1 MDPLSLLTDAATA
14 LSGLLGGGLTQ
25 AQRLLRVHT
34 PLGDD
39 VLFAE
44 DVEAWEG
51 VGPANGPALGDAE
64 FDGGSAMAVDVDAA
78 WAFDASLGPARA
90 GMRLVVHALASDA
103 HIELK
108 TLIGQPALVEMLCQ
122 DSATQ
127 MRPWHGHVVAAGL
140 MGGDGGLARY
150 RLVIEPW
157 LSALAHNV
165 DAWAFQDMS
174 VPQILDELFRGY
186 DGQGQLVPAWR
197 WDLADA
203 SVYPKRSLCIQYHE
217 SDLDFAL
224 RLMREEGL
232 VCWWEHTGDS
242 ASASLGTHTLVI
254 ADHNAAFATNVQAA
268 VRFTAS
274 DHTLDEDSLEHW
286 ISVNRVASASVAMRS
301 RDHRGLG
308 ARPVEATAGD
318 AAPMTELAIVD
329 VPGAY
334 AYEDVDQGQR
344 LASRQAEALAA
355 VRTRALARGPWRRA
369 QAGTSFTLTDHPRH
383 DGSDATR
390 DTFVVLA
397 AQHRARNNFSA
408 DEKAR
413 FVGLAQAI
421 LRDQGQG
428 GKPQR
433 DDDAPLHEA
442 ALLVQPLAVPVR
454 VGSADPKPH
463 AVARDGGFGVSGR
476 IDARAIAAQPSL
488 FDPHAAVSLSQPDV
502 RLNARPSVRGTQ
514 TAIVVGDGDADLHTD
529 RDNRVRVQFHWQR
542 GGGSSHRLSADDG
555 DNAPASAG
563 SFTWVRVGQA
573 LAGGNFGAVFTPR
586 IGQEVLVAFA
596 GGDIDRPVVIGAV
609 YNGQG
614 TPDAQGNDVAGGA
627 ANASGNAAAW
637 FPGTQAAGD
646 FEGHQHT
653 AVLLGHKSQEL
664 GASASGLGGANQLVF
679 DDSAA
684 GNRIELSTTTQA
696 TRLQLG
702 ALLQQQDNQRLAPRG
717 HGIELATGA
726 HGALRAG
733 SGLLVSA
740 HAQGASTQGG
750 LQLEANDA
758 TNVLQ
763 SAQGLI
769 HTLADSAQAH
779 DAKLA
784 GEPVVAGATAK
795 DTAKQLP
802 VEKGLYALADSL
814 QGQDSAGQSDDGGD
828 DGGDDETVAIDG
840 GFGSVPAWDRPELV
854 LAAPSGIG
862 LFTPASA
869 IISAGANIA
878 LSAGQDLHAIAQGNH
893 ATVAQG
899 GVVLYTYGIASDL
912 SKPNT
917 EAGIALHAASGSV
930 VTSSNTGATRFT
942 ASGVIDVSSTKTN
955 VLVASPKQVLLA
967 AAGAAIQIDAGNI
980 TINAPGSVE
989 FKAGMKNLTGAANAD
1004 LPSLALARNQGDP
1017 GDQHFILTSHDG
1029 EPVVS
1034 RRYRVTAGNQS
1045 VTGVTDTAG
1054 KTEII
1059 AGFIGQGAQFEL
1071 LPDFCRRFMVRDAS
1085 GNALAGYPYKM
1096 TSESGVTVVGTTDLQ
1111 GMTDTLWSTH
1121 AEDVQIVYYP
1131 QDFPESQEVG

>member
-64 FDGGSAMAVDVDAA
+64 FDGGSAMAVGVDAA

-127 MRPWHGHVVAAGL
+127 MRPWHGHVVAVGQ
-140 MGGDGGLARY
+140 MGSDGGLARY

-174 VPQILDELFRGY
+174 VPQILDELFGGY
-186 DGQGQLVPAWR
+186 GGQGQLVPAWR

-232 VCWWEHTGDS
+232 VCWWEHTGDA

-274 DHTLDEDSLEHW
+274 DHTLDEDSLERW
-286 ISVNRVASASVAMRS
+286 TSVNRVASAGVALRC

-369 QAGTSFTLTDHPRH
+369 QAGTSFTLSDHPRH

-463 AVARDGGFGVSGR
+463 AVMRDGGFGVSGR

-502 RLNARPSVRGTQ
+502 RLNVRPSVRGTQ
-514 TAIVVGDGDADLHTD
+514 TAIVVGSSGKSGDADLHTD

-542 GGGSSHRLSADDG
+542 GGGSSHRLSAGDG

-586 IGQEVLVAFA
+586 IGQEVLVAFT

-614 TPDAQGNDVAGGA
+614 TPDAQGNGVAGGA
-627 ANASGNAAAW
+627 ANASGNASAW

-653 AVLLGHKSQEL
+653 AVMLGHKSQEL
-664 GASASGLGGANQLVF
+664 GASASGLGGSNQLVF

-740 HAQGASTQGG
+740 HAQGASTKAG
-750 LQLEANDA
+750 LQLEADDA

-769 HTLADSAQAH
+769 HMLADSAQAH

-802 VEKGLYALADSL
+802 VEKGLYALVDSL
-814 QGQDSAGQSDDGGD
+814 QGQDSAGQSDEDGGA
-828 DGGDDETVAIDG
+828 DGDTVAIDG

-869 IISAGANIA
+869 IVSSGANIVF
-878 LSAGQDLHAIAQGNH
+878 SAGQDLHAIAQGNH
-893 ATVAQG
+893 ATVAKD
-899 GVVLYTYGIASDL
+899 GVVLYTYGMASDTA
-912 SKPNT
+912 KPNT
-917 EAGIALHAASGSV
+917 ETGIALHAASGSV
-930 VTSSNTGATRFT
+930 VVSSNTGAMRLTS
-942 ASGVIDVSSTKTN
+942 SGAIDVSSTKSS

-967 AAGAAIQIDAGNI
+967 AAGAAIQIDQGNI

-989 FKAGMKNLTGAANAD
+989 FKAGMKNLTSGAAASTPD
-1004 LPSLALARNQGDP
+1004 LQLATAALQPVKHYLRFVARSVSGDP
-1017 GDQHFILTSHDG
+1017 LANKPYAMLMADG
-1029 EPVVS
+1029 S
-1034 RRYRVTAGNQS
+1034 TKS
-1045 VTGVTDTAG
+1045 
-1054 KTEII
+1054 
-1059 AGFIGQGAQFEL
+1059 
-1071 LPDFCRRFMVRDAS
+1071 
-1085 GNALAGYPYKM
+1085 
-1096 TSESGVTVVGTTDLQ
+1096 GTTDAQ
-1111 GMTDTLWSTH
+1111 GWTEQVVTERPENVHLYI
-1121 AEDVQIVYYP
+1121 EDVDHEGYLV
-1131 QDFPESQEVG
+1131 DLA

>member
-1 MDPLSLLTDAATA
+1 MDPLSLLQDAASA
-14 LSGLLGGGLTQ
+14 LSGLLGGLTQ
-25 AQRLLRVHT
+25 SQRLLRVHT

-44 DVEAWEG
+44 DLEGWEG
-51 VGPANGPALGDAE
+51 IGPMNGPALGDAE
-64 FDGGSAMAVDVDAA
+64 FDGGSAMAVDNDAA

-103 HIELK
+103 HLELK
-108 TLIGQPALVEMLCQ
+108 KLVGQPALVEMLCQ
-122 DSATQ
+122 DDAVA
-127 MRPWHGHVVAAGL
+127 MRPWHGHIVAAGL
-140 MGGDGGLARY
+140 MGSDGGLARY

-165 DAWAFQDMS
+165 DAWTYQDLS
-174 VPQILDELFRGY
+174 VPQILDDLFGGY
-186 DGQGQLVPAWR
+186 EGQGQLVPAWR

-232 VCWWEHTGDS
+232 VCWWEHAGDAS
-242 ASASLGTHTLVI
+242 SASLGTHTLVI
-254 ADHNAAFATNVQAA
+254 ADHNEAFATNVQPA

-274 DHTLDEDSLEHW
+274 DHTLGEDSLERW
-286 ISVNRVASASVAMRS
+286 TSVGRVASASVAMRS
-301 RDHRGLG
+301 RDHRGSG
-308 ARPVEATAGD
+308 SRAVEASAGD
-318 AAPMTELAIVD
+318 SAPITELAVVD

-334 AYEDVDQGQR
+334 AYEDMDQGQR

-369 QAGTSFTLTDHPRH
+369 QAGTSFTLLDHPRH
-383 DGSDATR
+383 DGTDPTR

-428 GKPQR
+428 GKPAR

-454 VGSADPKPH
+454 MGSADPQPH
-463 AVARDGGFGVSGR
+463 AVPADGRFGVFGR
-476 IDARAIAAQPSL
+476 VDERAVAPHPSPFDA
-488 FDPHAAVSLSQPDV
+488 HATTSLSQPDV
-502 RLNARPSVRGTQ
+502 RLNARPTVRGTQ
-514 TAIVVGDGDADLHTD
+514 TAIVVGGTDADLHAD

-542 GGGSSHRLSADDG
+542 GGGSSHRMTASDG
-555 DNAPASAG
+555 DNAPASSG

-586 IGQEVLVAFA
+586 IGQEVLVAFT

-627 ANASGNAAAW
+627 ANASGNAPAW
-637 FPGTQAAGD
+637 FPGQRAAGD
-646 FEGHQHT
+646 FQGHQHG
-653 AVLLGHKSQEL
+653 AVMLGHKSQEL
-664 GASASGLGGANQLVF
+664 GASTSGLGGSNQLVF

-702 ALLQQQDNQRLAPRG
+702 SLLQQQDNQRLAPRG
-717 HGIELATGA
+717 HGLELASGA

-733 SGLLVSA
+733 AGLLVSA
-740 HAQGASTQGG
+740 HAQGASTSGG
-750 LQLEANDA
+750 LQLEADA
-758 TNVLQ
+758 PRQLLQ
-763 SAQGLI
+763 SAQSLV
-769 HTLADSAQAH
+769 HTLAESAQAH
-779 DAKLA
+779 NAMLAK
-784 GEPVVAGATAK
+784 EPAVAGAK
-795 DTAKQLP
+795 PEDTAKQLP
-802 VEKGLYALADSL
+802 TEQGLHALIDSL
-814 QGQDSAGQSDDGGD
+814 QGSDSLGTSDDGD
-828 DGGDDETVAIDG
+828 DDDDENTVAIDG
-840 GFGSVPAWDRPELV
+840 GQGEVAAWDRPELV

-869 IISAGANIA
+869 VFSAGTNVTM
-878 LSAGQDLHAIAQGNH
+878 SAGQDLHAIAQGNH
-893 ATVAQG
+893 ATVAKD
-899 GVVLYTYGIASDL
+899 GVVLYTYGMATDTA
-912 SKPNT
+912 KPNT
-917 EAGIALHAASGSV
+917 ETGIALHAANGNV
-930 VTSSNTGATRFT
+930 LTSSNTGATRLT
-942 ASGVIDVSSTKTN
+942 SSGAIDVTSTKTS
-955 VLVASPKQVLLA
+955 VLVASPKQILLA
-967 AAGAAIQIDAGNI
+967 AAGAAIQIDSGNI

-989 FKAGMKNLTGAANAD
+989 FKAGMKNLTSAASASEQLT
-1004 LPSLALARNQGDP
+1004 LPKPAASKGCSEALA
-1017 GDQHFILTSHDG
+1017 SA
-1029 EPVVS
+1029 
-1034 RRYRVTAGNQS
+1034 AGS
-1045 VTGVTDTAG
+1045 G
-1054 KTEII
+1054 
-1059 AGFIGQGAQFEL
+1059 GAL
-1071 LPDFCRRFMVRDAS
+1071 V
-1085 GNALAGYPYKM
+1085 
-1096 TSESGVTVVGTTDLQ
+1096 
-1111 GMTDTLWSTH
+1111 
-1121 AEDVQIVYYP
+1121 
-1131 QDFPESQEVG
+1131 

>member
-1 MDPLSLLTDAATA
+1 MDPLSLLTDAASA
-14 LSGLLGGGLTQ
+14 LSGLMGGGLTQ

-44 DVEAWEG
+44 DLEAWEG

-103 HIELK
+103 HLSLK

-122 DSATQ
+122 DSATE

-140 MGGDGGLARY
+140 MGSDGGLARY

-174 VPQILDELFRGY
+174 VPEILDDLFGGY

-232 VCWWEHTGDS
+232 VCWWEHTGD
-242 ASASLGTHTLVI
+242 ATSASLGSHTLVI
-254 ADHNAAFATNVQAA
+254 ADHNDAFAANVQST

-274 DHTLDEDSLEHW
+274 DHTLGEDSLERW
-286 ISVNRVASASVAMRS
+286 TSVNRVASASVALRS

-308 ARPVEATAGD
+308 SRPVGATAGD
-318 AAPMTELAIVD
+318 AAPMSELAIVD

-334 AYEDVDQGQR
+334 AYEDIDQGQR

-369 QAGTSFTLTDHPRH
+369 QAGTSFMLTDHPRH

-421 LRDQGQG
+421 QRDQGQG

-454 VGSADPKPH
+454 VGGADPKPH

-476 IDARAIAAQPSL
+476 IDARAIAAHPSL
-488 FDPHAAVSLSQPDV
+488 FDPHATASLSQPDV
-502 RLNARPSVRGTQ
+502 RLSVRPSVRGTQ

-542 GGGSSHRLSADDG
+542 GGGSSHRLSADGG
-555 DNAPASAG
+555 DNAPAAAG
-563 SFTWVRVGQA
+563 SFTWVRVGQS

-586 IGQEVLVAFA
+586 IGQEVLVAFT

-637 FPGTQAAGD
+637 FPGSQAAGD

-653 AVLLGHKSQEL
+653 AVMLGHKSQEL
-664 GASASGLGGANQLVF
+664 GASTSGLGGANQLVF
-679 DDSAA
+679 DDSPG

-740 HAQGASTQGG
+740 HAQPASTSSG

-758 TNVLQ
+758 ANVLR
-763 SAQGLI
+763 SAQSLI
-769 HTLADSAQAH
+769 HSLADSAQAH
-779 DAKLA
+779 NAKLA
-784 GEPVVAGATAK
+784 GEPVVAGATEK

-802 VEKGLYALADSL
+802 IEQGLYALADSL
-814 QGQDSAGQSDDGGD
+814 KGQDSAGQSDDD
-828 DGGDDETVAIDG
+828 DDDAAGVDDTAAIDG

-862 LFTPASA
+862 LFTPAAA
-869 IISAGANIA
+869 IVSSGANIVF
-878 LSAGQDLHAIAQGNH
+878 SAGQDLHAIAQGNH
-893 ATVAQG
+893 ATVAKA
-899 GVVLYTYGIASDL
+899 GVVLYTYGTASDA

-917 EAGIALHAASGSV
+917 ETGIKLHAASGSV
-930 VTSSNTGATRFT
+930 VASANTGAMRLTS
-942 ASGVIDVSSTKTN
+942 SGAVDVSSTKTS

-967 AAGAAIQIDAGNI
+967 AAGAAIQIEAGNI
-980 TINAPGSVE
+980 TINAPGAVE
-989 FKAGMKNLTGAANAD
+989 FKAGQKNLTSAATASAPTVALPTAD
-1004 LPSLALARNQGDP
+1004 LVLPNKYSARVDLYDYFVQHDFREVPYSAKLADGSFVSGTLDEHGRSLQIYSTEVQPVKVLVGKSSDEWEMIFDYDALAR
-1017 GDQHFILTSHDG
+1017 
-1029 EPVVS
+1029 
-1034 RRYRVTAGNQS
+1034 
-1045 VTGVTDTAG
+1045 
-1054 KTEII
+1054 
-1059 AGFIGQGAQFEL
+1059 AQ
-1071 LPDFCRRFMVRDAS
+1071 PD
-1085 GNALAGYPYKM
+1085 N
-1096 TSESGVTVVGTTDLQ
+1096 
-1111 GMTDTLWSTH
+1111 
-1121 AEDVQIVYYP
+1121 
-1131 QDFPESQEVG
+1131 

>member
-14 LSGLLGGGLTQ
+14 LSGLLGGLTQ

-44 DVEAWEG
+44 DLEAWEG

-127 MRPWHGHVVAAGL
+127 MRPWHGHIVAAGL
-140 MGGDGGLARY
+140 MGSDGGLARY

-174 VPQILDELFRGY
+174 VPQILDDLFGGY

-232 VCWWEHTGDS
+232 VCWWEHTGDA

-274 DHTLDEDSLEHW
+274 DHTLDEDSLERW
-286 ISVNRVASASVAMRS
+286 TSVNRVASASVAMRS

-308 ARPVEATAGD
+308 ARPVEAAAGD
-318 AAPMTELAIVD
+318 APAMTELAIVD

-369 QAGTSFTLTDHPRH
+369 QAGTSFTLSDHPRH

-397 AQHRARNNFSA
+397 AQHRAGNNFSA

-454 VGSADPKPH
+454 VGSVDPKPH
-463 AVARDGGFGVSGR
+463 AVMRDGGFGVSGR
-476 IDARAIAAQPSL
+476 IDARAFRPQPSL

-502 RLNARPSVRGTQ
+502 RLNVRPSVRGTQ
-514 TAIVVGDGDADLHTD
+514 TAIVVGSSGSSGDADLHTD

-542 GGGSSHRLSADDG
+542 GGGSSHRLSAGDG

-664 GASASGLGGANQLVF
+664 GASASGLGGSNQLVF

-726 HGALRAG
+726 HGAVRAG

-740 HAQGASTQGG
+740 HAQGASTKAG
-750 LQLEANDA
+750 LQLEADDA
-758 TNVLQ
+758 TNLLQ

-795 DTAKQLP
+795 DTARQLP
-802 VEKGLYALADSL
+802 IEQGLYALVDSL
-814 QGQDSAGQSDDGGD
+814 QGQDSAGQSGDDDGD
-828 DGGDDETVAIDG
+828 DDDTVAIDG
-840 GFGSVPAWDRPELV
+840 GFGSVPAWGRSELV

-869 IISAGANIA
+869 IVSSGANIA
-878 LSAGQDLHAIAQGNH
+878 FSAGQDLHAIAQGNH
-893 ATVAQG
+893 ATVAKD
-899 GVVLYTYGIASDL
+899 GVVLYTYGMASDTA
-912 SKPNT
+912 KPNT
-917 EAGIALHAASGSV
+917 ETGIALHAASGSLV
-930 VTSSNTGATRFT
+930 ASSNTGAMRLTS
-942 ASGVIDVSSTKTN
+942 SGAIDVSSTKTS

-967 AAGAAIQIDAGNI
+967 AAGAAIQIDQGNI

-989 FKAGMKNLTGAANAD
+989 FKAGMKNLTSGAAASAPD
-1004 LPSLALARNQGDP
+1004 LQLATAALQPVKHYLRFVARSVSGDP
-1017 GDQHFILTSHDG
+1017 LANKPYAMLMADG
-1029 EPVVS
+1029 S
-1034 RRYRVTAGNQS
+1034 MRS
-1045 VTGVTDTAG
+1045 
-1054 KTEII
+1054 
-1059 AGFIGQGAQFEL
+1059 
-1071 LPDFCRRFMVRDAS
+1071 
-1085 GNALAGYPYKM
+1085 
-1096 TSESGVTVVGTTDLQ
+1096 GTTDAQ
-1111 GMTDTLWSTH
+1111 GRTEQVVTERPEAVHLYI
-1121 AEDVQIVYYP
+1121 EDADHEGYLVDP
-1131 QDFPESQEVG
+1131 A

>member
-44 DVEAWEG
+44 DLEAWEG
-51 VGPANGPALGDAE
+51 VGPASGPALGDAE
-64 FDGGSAMAVDVDAA
+64 FDGGSAMVIDVDAA

-127 MRPWHGHVVAAGL
+127 MRPWHGHIVAAGL
-140 MGGDGGLARY
+140 MGSDGGLARY

-174 VPQILDELFRGY
+174 VPQILDELFGGY

-203 SVYPKRSLCIQYHE
+203 SVYPRRSLCIQYHE
-217 SDLDFAL
+217 SDLDFVL

-232 VCWWEHTGDS
+232 VCWWEHAGDA
-242 ASASLGTHTLVI
+242 ASASLGAHTLVI
-254 ADHNAAFATNVQAA
+254 ADHNAAFATNVQPA

-274 DHTLDEDSLEHW
+274 DHALDEDSLERW
-286 ISVNRVASASVAMRS
+286 TSVNRVASASVAMRS

-308 ARPVEATAGD
+308 TRPVEATAGD
-318 AAPMTELAIVD
+318 AATMTELAIVD

-334 AYEDVDQGQR
+334 AYEDVAQGQR

-369 QAGTSFTLTDHPRH
+369 QAGTSFTLSDHPRH

-421 LRDQGQG
+421 LRDQGHG

-463 AVARDGGFGVSGR
+463 AVMRDGGFGVSGR

-502 RLNARPSVRGTQ
+502 RLNVRPSVRGTQ
-514 TAIVVGDGDADLHTD
+514 TAIVVGSSGNSGDADLHTD

-542 GGGSSHRLSADDG
+542 GGGSSHRLSAGDG

-664 GASASGLGGANQLVF
+664 GASASGLGGSNQLVF
-679 DDSAA
+679 DDSTA

-740 HAQGASTQGG
+740 HAQGASTKAG
-750 LQLEANDA
+750 LQLEADDA

-769 HTLADSAQAH
+769 HMLADSAQAH

-802 VEKGLYALADSL
+802 IEQGLYALVDSL
-814 QGQDSAGQSDDGGD
+814 QGQDSAGRSDEEGD
-828 DGGDDETVAIDG
+828 DDDDDTVAIDG

-869 IISAGANIA
+869 IVSSGANVA
-878 LSAGQDLHAIAQGNH
+878 FSAGQDLHAIAQGTH
-893 ATVAQG
+893 ATVARS
-899 GVVLYTYGIASDL
+899 GVVLYTYGVASDAA
-912 SKPNT
+912 KPNT
-917 EAGIALHAASGSV
+917 ETGIALHAASGSV
-930 VTSSNTGATRFT
+930 VASSNTGAMRLT
-942 ASGVIDVSSTKTN
+942 ASGAIDVSSTKTS

-967 AAGAAIQIDAGNI
+967 AAGAAIQIDSGSI

-989 FKAGMKNLTGAANAD
+989 FKAGQKNLTSAASASQQV
-1004 LPSLALARNQGDP
+1004 SLAAPQAMERYNEAFVVKDEETGQ
-1017 GDQHFILTSHDG
+1017 
-1029 EPVVS
+1029 PVAHV
-1034 RRYRVTAGNQS
+1034 RYRIEDDAGQLLGG
-1045 VTGVTDTAG
+1045 GVTDQQG
-1054 KTEII
+1054 RTERVHS
-1059 AGFIGQGAQFEL
+1059 GAAKQIHLFL
-1071 LPDFCRRFMVRDAS
+1071 LDD
-1085 GNALAGYPYKM
+1085 
-1096 TSESGVTVVGTTDLQ
+1096 
-1111 GMTDTLWSTH
+1111 
-1121 AEDVQIVYYP
+1121 
-1131 QDFPESQEVG
+1131 